1 MIEDLLKGRY
11 SKCLKGLDIY
21 ETTTS
26 LILSRIVIEDE
37 CRGEG
42 IGTEIMTDLIE
53 YADSSKKIVALTPSS
68 DFGGNK
74 NRLVQ
79 FYKRFGFKP
88 NKGQYKSYEF
98 RDTMIRYPKE
108 TMIKEDKIKG
118 GKADNMTKEDIAK
131 KFGVTVAKINKELE
145 MGIKVELEHTT
156 SKRLAK
162 EIAMDHLTEI
172 PDYYTRLKNMEK
184 EGEKHWKNRT
194 KKVDESI
201 KDYITDLVRM
211 NLRD

>member
-1 MIEDLLKGRY
+1 MIEDILNGRY
-11 SKCLKGLDIY
+11 GKCLKGLDIY
-21 ETTTS
+21 ENTTS
-26 LILSRIVIEDE
+26 LILSKIIIEDE

-42 IGTEIMTDLIE
+42 IGTEVMTDLIE
-53 YADSSKKIVALTPSS
+53 YADSNKQIVALTPSS

-98 RDTMIRYPKE
+98 RDTMIRYPKGN
-108 TMIKEDKIKG
+108 MNEDTIKG
-118 GKADNMTKEDIAK
+118 GKADNMSVKDIAK
-131 KFGVTVAKINKELE
+131 KFNVTVAKINKEIE
-145 MGIKVELEHTT
+145 MGIKIELEHTT
-156 SKRLAK
+156 SKKIAN

-172 PDYYTRLKNMEK
+172 PDYYTRLKKMEK
-184 EGEKHWKNRT
+184 EGEKHWKKRT

-201 KDYITDLVRM
+201 KDYITDLVKI